1 MKGSILDY
9 QFKSISIKVVKW
21 DILAMNRQLKA
32 YWKVSLICLCSLW
45 VSIDI
50 PCHAQQQETGG
61 ESASESASDIT
72 LPPDNQ
78 VLDQANVFLEHPD
91 VLAEMVGRLSRMKDD
106 YEYPV
111 YLAVYYNVLDAS
123 LRERADQLYESWI
136 GESGRG
142 MVIVYQLDP
151 VVYGNNP
158 AMAYHK
164 GDGLDPKFG
173 DGSSPIPER
182 DMIAMLTKI
191 SPQVDSD
198 AHGHHAS
205 ISALVLALEAEIT
218 RYHDTPAAS
227 WKDSDSLIMIAV
239 FSAFVIAIPLIGMLI
254 RRLLLNSSNQSRK
267 TYYFPDV
274 QVAYRLGAAYG
285 GGWVSEKSFAP
296 PSPQQSN
303 VSPG

>member
-1 MKGSILDY
+1 
-9 QFKSISIKVVKW
+9 
-21 DILAMNRQLKA
+21 MNRQRKA
-32 YWKVSLICLCSLW
+32 YWKVALVCLCAFW

-50 PCHAQQQETGG
+50 PCQAQQQEPGG
-61 ESASESASDIT
+61 KSASNIT
-72 LPPDNQ
+72 SPPDNQ
-78 VLDQANVFLEHPD
+78 VLDQANVFLEHPE
-91 VLAEMVGRLSRMKDD
+91 VLAEMVSRLSRMKDN

-136 GESGRG
+136 GDSGRG

-151 VVYGNNP
+151 VVYGDNP

-164 GDGLDPKFG
+164 GDGLDPQFG
-173 DGSSPIPER
+173 GEFSPIPER

-191 SPQVDSD
+191 SPQVDSNAD
-198 AHGHHAS
+198 GHHAS
-205 ISALVLALEAEIT
+205 ISALVSALETEIT
-218 RYHDTPAAS
+218 RYHDIPAAS
-227 WKDSDSLIMIAV
+227 WKDSDSLLMIAV
-239 FSAFVIAIPLIGMLI
+239 FSGFVIAIPLIGMLI

-274 QVAYRLGAAYG
+274 QVAYRLGAPYG
-285 GGWVSEKSFAP
+285 GGWVSEKGFAP

>member
-21 DILAMNRQLKA
+21 DSLPINRQLMA
-32 YWKVSLICLCSLW
+32 YWKVALVCLCAFW
-45 VSIDI
+45 VSTVI
-50 PCHAQQQETGG
+50 PCQAQQQKAAG
-61 ESASESASDIT
+61 ESASDIT

-91 VLAEMVGRLSRMKDD
+91 VLAEMVGRLSRMKHD

-151 VVYGNNP
+151 VTYGDNP

-164 GDGLDPKFG
+164 GDGLDPQFG
-173 DGSSPIPER
+173 GGSSPIPER
-182 DMIAMLTKI
+182 EMIAMLAKI

-198 AHGHHAS
+198 ADGHQAS
-205 ISALVLALEAEIT
+205 ISSLVSALEAEIT
-218 RYHDTPAAS
+218 RYHDSPAAS

-239 FSAFVIAIPLIGMLI
+239 FSGFVQYASQSEANCQVYNFAEMITNMNTRNEKCIAGNAAQQARTIYATQTKQIKKAFQAL
-254 RRLLLNSSNQSRK
+254 
-267 TYYFPDV
+267 
-274 QVAYRLGAAYG
+274 
-285 GGWVSEKSFAP
+285 E
-296 PSPQQSN
+296 
-303 VSPG
+303 

>member
-61 ESASESASDIT
+61 ESASDTT
-72 LPPDNQ
+72 LPPGNQ
-78 VLDQANVFLEHPD
+78 VLDQANVFPEHPD
-91 VLAEMVGRLSRMKDD
+91 ALAEVVARLSRMKAD

-136 GESGRG
+136 GDSGRG

-151 VVYGNNP
+151 VVYGDNP
-158 AMAYHK
+158 VMAYHK
-164 GDGLDPKFG
+164 GDGLDPHFG
-173 DGSSPIPER
+173 GESSPIPER
-182 DMIAMLTKI
+182 DMIAMLAKI
-191 SPQVDSD
+191 SSQVDGD
-198 AHGHHAS
+198 TDEHHSS
-205 ISALVLALEAEIT
+205 INAFVLALEGEIS
-218 RYHDTPAAS
+218 RYHDIPAAS
-227 WKDSDSLIMIAV
+227 WRDSDSLIMIAV
-239 FSAFVIAIPLIGMLI
+239 FSGFVIAIPLIGVLI
-254 RRLLLNSSNQSRK
+254 RCLLLSSSNQSRK

-274 QVAYRLGAAYG
+274 QVAYRLGAPYG
-285 GGWVSEKSFAP
+285 GGWVSEKSFV
-296 PSPQQSN
+296 SSSQQQSN
-303 VSPG
+303 VSLG

>member
-1 MKGSILDY
+1 M
-9 QFKSISIKVVKW
+9 
-21 DILAMNRQLKA
+21 A
-32 YWKVSLICLCSLW
+32 YWKVALVCLCAFW
-45 VSIDI
+45 VSTVI
-50 PCHAQQQETGG
+50 PCQAQQQKAAG
-61 ESASESASDIT
+61 ESASDVT

-91 VLAEMVGRLSRMKDD
+91 VLAEMVGRLSRMKHD

-151 VVYGNNP
+151 VTYGDNP

-164 GDGLDPKFG
+164 GDGLDPQFG
-173 DGSSPIPER
+173 GGSSPIPER
-182 DMIAMLTKI
+182 EMIAMLAKI

-198 AHGHHAS
+198 ADGHQAS
-205 ISALVLALEAEIT
+205 ISSLVSALEAEIT
-218 RYHDTPAAS
+218 RYHDSPAAS

-239 FSAFVIAIPLIGMLI
+239 FSGFVIAIPLIGMLI

-274 QVAYRLGAAYG
+274 QVAYRLGAPYG

-296 PSPQQSN
+296 PSPQQAN

>member
-1 MKGSILDY
+1 
-9 QFKSISIKVVKW
+9 
-21 DILAMNRQLKA
+21 MNRQLKA
-32 YWKVSLICLCSLW
+32 YWKVALVCLCAFW

-50 PCHAQQQETGG
+50 PCQAQQQKPGG
-61 ESASESASDIT
+61 KSASNIT
-72 LPPDNQ
+72 SPPDNQ
-78 VLDQANVFLEHPD
+78 VLDQANVFLEHPE

-136 GESGRG
+136 GDSGRG

-151 VVYGNNP
+151 VVYGDNP

-164 GDGLDPKFG
+164 GDGLDPQFG
-173 DGSSPIPER
+173 GEFSPIPER

-191 SPQVDSD
+191 SPQVDSNAD
-198 AHGHHAS
+198 GHHAS
-205 ISALVLALEAEIT
+205 ISALVSALETEIT
-218 RYHDTPAAS
+218 RYHDIPAAS
-227 WKDSDSLIMIAV
+227 WKDSDSLLMIAV
-239 FSAFVIAIPLIGMLI
+239 FSGFVIAIPLIGMLI

-274 QVAYRLGAAYG
+274 QVAYRLGAPYG
-285 GGWVSEKSFAP
+285 GGWVSEKGFAP
-296 PSPQQSN
+296 PSP
-303 VSPG
+303 

>member
-9 QFKSISIKVVKW
+9 QFKSINIKVVKW
-21 DILAMNRQLKA
+21 DRLTMNRQLKA
-32 YWKVSLICLCSLW
+32 YWKVALICLCAFW
-45 VSIDI
+45 VNIDM
-50 PCHAQQQETGG
+50 PCHAQQQEAGG
-61 ESASESASDIT
+61 KLASESASDTT

-78 VLDQANVFLEHPD
+78 VLDQANVFLDHPD
-91 VLAEMVGRLSRMKDD
+91 VLAEMVGRLSRMKAD

-136 GESGRG
+136 GDSGRG

-151 VVYGNNP
+151 VVYGDNP

-164 GDGLDPKFG
+164 GDGLDPHFG
-173 DGSSPIPER
+173 GGPSPIPER
-182 DMIAMLTKI
+182 DMIAMLTKV
-191 SPQVDSD
+191 SPQVGSD
-198 AHGHHAS
+198 TGAHHSS

-218 RYHDTPAAS
+218 RYHDIPAAS
-227 WKDSDSLIMIAV
+227 WRDLDSLIMIAV
-239 FSAFVIAIPLIGMLI
+239 FSGFVIAIPLIGMLI
-254 RRLLLNSSNQSRK
+254 RRLLLSSSNESRK

-274 QVAYRLGAAYG
+274 QVAYRLGAPYG

-296 PSPQQSN
+296 PSP
-303 VSPG
+303 